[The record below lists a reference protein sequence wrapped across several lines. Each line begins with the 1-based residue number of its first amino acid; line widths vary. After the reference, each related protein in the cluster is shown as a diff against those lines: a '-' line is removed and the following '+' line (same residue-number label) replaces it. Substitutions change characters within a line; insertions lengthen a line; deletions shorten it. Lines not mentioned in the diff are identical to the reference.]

1 MVSQSVYKAP
11 STTWTSGDRVA
22 RARSWPCS
30 TAYRYAPGY
39 RRSKKKNPGPPGGRG
54 PGGRGKRNDLEIGT
68 AFRVVQRIGRYER
81 RYTLAGSA
89 LSSIRLT
96 RT

>member
-1 MVSQSVYKAP
+1 MVSQSVYRAP

-22 RARSWPCS
+22 TARSWPCS

-39 RRSKKKNPGPPGGRG
+39 RRSKKKNPGPAGGRG
-54 PGGRGKRNDLEIGT
+54 PGGRGNRNDIEIGRT
-68 AFRVVQRIGRYER
+68 FFAVQRIGRYER
-81 RYTLAGSA
+81 RYKLVGSA

-96 RT
+96 RM